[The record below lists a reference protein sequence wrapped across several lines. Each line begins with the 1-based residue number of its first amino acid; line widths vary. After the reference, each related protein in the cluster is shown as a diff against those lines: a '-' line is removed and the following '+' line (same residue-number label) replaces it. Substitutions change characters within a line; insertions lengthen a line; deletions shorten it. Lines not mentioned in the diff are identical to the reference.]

1 MGCRP
6 QASVVFRDS
15 TFQDNP
21 DLRDPRYRYIDL
33 VTSLYLNTGLFW
45 SFPYTLQF
53 LPGSSPDHCSTE
65 LGMYQPHCGLENV
78 LMSWGHDGEDS

>member
-6 QASVVFRDS
+6 QASVVFCDS

-21 DLRDPRYRYIDL
+21 DLQDPRYRYIEI
-33 VTSLYLNTGLFW
+33 VPRFTSIQG
-45 SFPYTLQF
+45 PYTLQF
-53 LPGSSPDHCSTE
+53 LLGSSLDHCSTE

-78 LMSWGHDGEDS
+78 LMSWGHDGEDR

>member
-6 QASVVFRDS
+6 QASVVFRDT

-21 DLRDPRYRYIDL
+21 DLQDPRY
-33 VTSLYLNTGLFW
+33 
-45 SFPYTLQF
+45 
-53 LPGSSPDHCSTE
+53 STE

-78 LMSWGHDGEDS
+78 LMSWGHDGEARWRPAAQGWPVVGAVPLGAWR

>member
-1 MGCRP
+1 M
-6 QASVVFRDS
+6 VFCDS

-21 DLRDPRYRYIDL
+21 DLQDPRYRYIEI
-33 VTSLYLNTGLFW
+33 VSHFIIIQKHGW